1 MKRFISILLVLVSLC
16 AFSLP
21 AYAEVSIN
29 STNSLTLG
37 TSFDAGVSSITS
49 GTVNVRSTPNT
60 SSGTTILG
68 VLYSGSIKTFYTF
81 TGVGTTAQQK
91 EWVCVH
97 WGNSYRYVCAR
108 YLGGGYASDFNGT
121 VHVNGA
127 LNLRVSP
134 STNSNTI
141 CTLSNGTRVRV
152 IDTTSVNGWYRITM
166 YKGTGW
172 VSSNILLSIKRSLDW
187 LFK

>member
-1 MKRFISILLVLVSLC
+1 MKRFISILLVLASLC

-21 AYAEVSIN
+21 ASAEASIN

-49 GTVNVRSTPNT
+49 GTVNVRSAPNT
-60 SSGTTILG
+60 SSGTNILG
-68 VLYSGSIKTFYTF
+68 VIYDGSIKTFYTF
-81 TGVGTTAQQK
+81 TGVGTTAQQR
-91 EWVCVH
+91 EWVCVQ
-97 WGNSYRYVCAR
+97 WGTSYGYVCAR
-108 YLGGGYASDFNGT
+108 FLGGGFASDFNGT

-134 STNSNTI
+134 STGSNVI

-166 YKGTGW
+166 HKGTGW
-172 VSSNILLSIKRSLDW
+172 VSSNYITLD
-187 LFK
+187 